1 MKLLPMP
8 DYKDTLRLSILIA
21 TLPDYKKQFKVLE
34 KELKRQIKYC
44 NEIHPT
50 LGMVEVVVNN
60 GKRFTEGGLS
70 IGKKRE
76 ALVREANGA
85 YLCFLDYDESV
96 APNYVEEL
104 LRLCYADM
112 DIGTFRVMVKMSN
125 FWTLLDMSLNYKEN
139 TQLTPDSIVTRPAW
153 HVCPMRSSFAK
164 QFEFPDLN
172 NAEDFVWMEKVLAL
186 CTTEIHTNKILY
198 QYNHMKISEADKVP
212 LP

>member
-1 MKLLPMP
+1 MKRGVLQ
-8 DYKDTLRLSILIA
+8 LSILIA
-21 TLPDYKKQFKVLE
+21 TLPEYE
-34 KELKRQIKYC
+34 KMFTELYNNLAYQIIMC
-44 NEIHPT
+44 QTVHPT
-50 LGMVEVVVNN
+50 LGDVEIVVNAD
-60 GKRFTEGGLS
+60 KRFTEGGLS

-112 DIGTFRVMVKMSN
+112 DIGTFRVIIKMN
-125 FWTLLDMSLNYKEN
+125 DFWSLLDMSLNYKEN
-139 TQLTPDSIVTRPAW
+139 TQMTPENIVTRPPW

-198 QYNHMKISEADKVP
+198 QYNHMKVSEADKVP